1 MAVEET
7 EYFPLTQGNG
17 MSPVVRATA
26 KGTTKKA
33 VKQVKANNGS
43 KLVPFFQGITVGAV
57 LLVPLGVWC
66 WVRTDTVVETT
77 PAIVEHAPAKPKAAT
92 AWKRRPIKP
101 HTAVSSAPA
110 VVHPAAAQTAPPVDA
125 DPPPVVL
132 SPAPAPM
139 ANLSPAPAEQD
150 RTVETPKRGVWK
162 TVTAPFRGKIK
173 GQTIT
178 GIDPSPDQKQ

>member
-7 EYFPLTQGNG
+7 EYFPLTQSNG
-17 MSPVVRATA
+17 MSPVVRAAA

-33 VKQVKANNGS
+33 VKQVKTNNGS
-43 KLVPFFQGITVGAV
+43 RLVPFFQGITVGAV

-66 WVRTDTVVETT
+66 WVRADTVVENA
-77 PAIVEHAPAKPKAAT
+77 PAIVEHAPAKSNAAT
-92 AWKRRPIKP
+92 AWKRRPVKA
-101 HTAVSSAPA
+101 HAAVASTPA
-110 VVHPAAAQTAPPVDA
+110 VVRPVAQAAPAVDA

-132 SPAPAPM
+132 SPAPSHAD
-139 ANLSPAPAEQD
+139 EQEH
-150 RTVETPKRGVWK
+150 VIETSKKGVWK

-178 GIDPSPDQKQ
+178 GIDPSPEQK